1 MKLDR
6 CLENLPDLFAAMESD
21 EAPKD
26 STTLGDH
33 NDFVEQLND
42 NVVELNT
49 VPAVRV
55 KAVGVRSHVL
65 VIPHPCC
72 ESRKTGKN
80 TDTAN
85 GRKPGAAQLR
95 VCCFVLCRC
104 CAVIEECV
112 SFERRRFG
120 ESLREE

>member
-42 NVVELNT
+42 NVVELDT
-49 VPAVRV
+49 VPAVGLV
-55 KAVGVRSHVL
+55 VVCVL
-65 VIPHPCC
+65 ICLLPHPCC

-80 TDTAN
+80 NDTAN
-85 GRKPGAAQLR
+85 GRKPGAASLR
-95 VCCFVLCRC
+95 VCSFVLQCS
-104 CAVIEECV
+104 CAVMEECFL
-112 SFERRRFG
+112 FERQCW
-120 ESLREE
+120 

>member
-42 NVVELNT
+42 NVVELDT
-49 VPAVRV
+49 VPAVGLV
-55 KAVGVRSHVL
+55 VVCVL
-65 VIPHPCC
+65 ICLLPHPCC
-72 ESRKTGKN
+72 ENRKTGKN
-80 TDTAN
+80 IDTAN
-85 GRKPGAAQLR
+85 GRKPGAASLR
-95 VCCFVLCRC
+95 VCSFVLQCS
-104 CAVIEECV
+104 CAVMEESLV
-112 SFERRRFG
+112 FERQCW
-120 ESLREE
+120 